1 MLDNALK
8 LILENCQKLSRV
20 KHCQIYFPLLS
31 DLHGGYS
38 VKLKLPCIREA
49 LDILLPGPY
58 NSRMGNK
65 QIPDNRYLPQFP
77 VQSSF
82 KIFNLLECGII

>member
-65 QIPDNRYLPQFP
+65 QIPDNRYLTTI
-77 VQSSF
+77 SSAVKF
-82 KIFNLLECGII
+82 QDF

>member
-65 QIPDNRYLPQFP
+65 QISDNRYLTTI
-77 VQSSF
+77 SSAVKF
-82 KIFNLLECGII
+82 QDF